1 MVVSEEESTSLS
13 VNIFED
19 LVIIVTKD
27 ESCKTDASDDFA
39 TDRKQK
45 CSNNNSALVI
55 ALKEPIN
62 RQLRDKQF
70 RDKQFIIGSLLMNL
84 QHHSHINSLS
94 GGKQILVK
102 KTKKISIFSVQK
114 YMIYLNQSKKL
125 QNQLKTEMKI
135 LKLIKGQLVTTQMVI
150 VL

>member
-70 RDKQFIIGSLLMNL
+70 IIGSLLVNL

-135 LKLIKGQLVTTQMVI
+135 LKLIKGQLITTQMVI

>member
-70 RDKQFIIGSLLMNL
+70 IIGSLLVNL

-135 LKLIKGQLVTTQMVI
+135 LKLIKGELRTTQMVI

>member
-19 LVIIVTKD
+19 LVIIVIKD

-39 TDRKQK
+39 ADRKQK

-62 RQLRDKQF
+62 RHL
-70 RDKQFIIGSLLMNL
+70 RDKQFIIGSLLVNL
-84 QHHSHINSLS
+84 HHHSHINSLS
-94 GGKQILVK
+94 SGKQILVK
-102 KTKKISIFSVQK
+102 KTKKISIF
-114 YMIYLNQSKKL
+114 
-125 QNQLKTEMKI
+125 
-135 LKLIKGQLVTTQMVI
+135 
-150 VL
+150 

>member
-19 LVIIVTKD
+19 LVIIVIKD

-39 TDRKQK
+39 ADRKQK

-70 RDKQFIIGSLLMNL
+70 ITGSLLVNL
-84 QHHSHINSLS
+84 HHHSHINSLS
-94 GGKQILVK
+94 GGKKILVK

-135 LKLIKGQLVTTQMVI
+135 LKLIKGQLITTQMVI

>member
-1 MVVSEEESTSLS
+1 MAVLGQESTSLS

-62 RQLRDKQF
+62 RQL

-135 LKLIKGQLVTTQMVI
+135 LKLIKGQLITTQMVI